1 MPDGASEE
9 QRLGITRRDLIQR
22 GAAGGL
28 VLALGGLGPELAVGA
43 TPKPRRG
50 GTLKV
55 GLVGGAAS
63 NEQLDPHVP
72 TVNSLDVARTKN
84 VFSKLTDFDRNGR
97 NVMQLAQ
104 SIEPNKTAT
113 EWTVKLKQGAVWHD
127 GSPVTADDVIF
138 TFARILDPANK
149 LSVAASNIDM
159 IDPKGMTKVN
169 RTTLRI
175 KLNKPWAD
183 FPTQLGQRYVSII
196 KAGTTSFT
204 PENVNGTGAFKL
216 TGWTP
221 GTRTLLTANPNY
233 FVSGR
238 PYVATV
244 ELIGIDEPTA
254 RLNALQ
260 SGQVQAIEYLD
271 PSQVRVLKASSTLTP
286 LIAPGGAWTPIYM
299 NTQQAPFNDVR
310 VRQAMRLLADRAKM
324 VKVAQQ
330 GYGRVGNDL
339 FALHDALYASDIP
352 QRAYDPD
359 KAKSLLKAAGKSGL
373 QVTLNSSEATSD
385 MLSSAL
391 VFAQSAKAAGVQV
404 TVKKAPVDNFW
415 SSVYG
420 KTSFCQS
427 SWGYRPF
434 FAQWIQSFSTYNKD
448 ETNWKNARASSL
460 IAKAAGTI
468 DPTQRK
474 KLAAEAQRIAWD
486 QGGYIIWGFAQR
498 LDGIR
503 KNVHG
508 IVPSA
513 VNQLGWVR
521 IRRRL
526 AFVAPRS

>member
-1 MPDGASEE
+1 MPDSASEE
-9 QRLGITRRDLIQR
+9 QRSGITRRDLIQR

-28 VLALGGLGPELAVGA
+28 ALTLGGVGPELALGA
-43 TPKPRRG
+43 TPRPRRG
-50 GTLKV
+50 GTLRV
-55 GLVGGAAS
+55 GIVGGAAS

-84 VFSKLTDFDRNGR
+84 VYSKLTDFDRRGR
-97 NVMQLAQ
+97 VMMQLAQ
-104 SIEPNKTAT
+104 SIEPNRNAT
-113 EWTVKLKQGAVWHD
+113 EWTVRLKQGIVWHD
-127 GSPVTADDVIF
+127 GSPLTADDVIF
-138 TFARILDPANK
+138 TLRRILNPANK

-159 IDPKGMTKVN
+159 IDPKGITRVN
-169 RTTLRI
+169 ARTLRI

-183 FPTQLGQRYVSII
+183 LPTQLGQRYHSNI
-196 KAGTTSFT
+196 KDGTTSFT
-204 PENVNGTGAFKL
+204 PESVNGTGAFKL
-216 TGWTP
+216 EGWTP
-221 GTRTLLTANPNY
+221 GTRTILTENTEY
-233 FVSGR
+233 FVSNK
-238 PYVATV
+238 PYLSRV

-271 PSQVRVLKASSTLTP
+271 PSQVRVLRASSRLAP

-310 VRQAMRLLADRAKM
+310 VRQAMRLLADRQKM
-324 VKVAQQ
+324 VRVAQQ
-330 GYGRVGNDL
+330 GYGQVGNDL
-339 FALHDALYASDIP
+339 FAIHDGLYASGIP
-352 QRAYDPD
+352 QREYDPER
-359 KAKSLLKAAGKSGL
+359 AKSLLKAAGKSDL

-391 VFAQSAKAAGVQV
+391 VFAQSAKAGGVKV
-404 TVKKAPVDNFW
+404 TIKKAPVDNFW

-448 ETNWKNARASSL
+448 ETNWKNARASAL
-460 IAKAAGTI
+460 VARAAGTTN
-468 DPTQRK
+468 PAQRK
-474 KLAAEAQRIAWD
+474 RLAVEAQRIAWNE
-486 QGGYIIWGFAQR
+486 GGYIIWGFAQR
-498 LDGIR
+498 LDAIR

-513 VNQLGWVR
+513 VNQLGWYGFDGAW
-521 IRRRL
+521 L
-526 AFVAPRS
+526 S